1 MLTLSTSWNI
11 MTISKEVDT
20 MKKAFNTSIDE
31 EILQKFRDKCKEENF
46 PINIVL
52 EKFMEGYIEGRFNFR
67 MEYSDNNGK

>member
-31 EILQKFRDKCKEENF
+31 EILQKFRDNVKRKIFQSILC
-46 PINIVL
+46 
-52 EKFMEGYIEGRFNFR
+52 
-67 MEYSDNNGK
+67 

>member
-1 MLTLSTSWNI
+1 MI
-11 MTISKEVDT
+11 TISKEVSI
-20 MKKAFNTSIDE
+20 MKKAFTTSIDE
-31 EILQKFRDKCKEENF
+31 GILQKFRDKCKEENF

>member
-1 MLTLSTSWNI
+1 

-52 EKFMEGYIEGRFNFR
+52 EKFMEGYIEGKFNFR

>member
-1 MLTLSTSWNI
+1 

>member
-1 MLTLSTSWNI
+1 
-11 MTISKEVDT
+11 MTISKEVNT

-52 EKFMEGYIEGRFNFR
+52 EKFMEGYIERSFNFR

>member
-1 MLTLSTSWNI
+1 
-11 MTISKEVDT
+11 MTISKEVNT